1 MHVIKSLVDWEK
13 TQQESQKK
21 KQSCEEEN
29 LAKDPGE
36 SKDREELPSN
46 FEKMKAQKSTI
57 EAAVSE
63 VYICLTLHKTEVEWC
78 LLRYEQ

>member
-29 LAKDPGE
+29 LAKDSGE
-36 SKDREELPSN
+36 SKDREEPSN